1 MTLSSRR
8 PYLLRAIHDWINDNL
23 LTPYLVIDTQFE
35 GVIAPVELAQN
46 HRLVLNIVSTAVHGL
61 VIDNEAVGF
70 STRFNGRSF
79 DIYLPI
85 NSIIAIYAQEN
96 GEGMLFS
103 DLIDAETEAKKT
115 KSNSK
120 PTPPNDG
127 GNKPKK
133 TTLRVVK

>member
-8 PYLLRAIHDWINDNL
+8 PYLLRAIYDWINDNL
-23 LTPYLVIDTQFE
+23 LTPYLVVNTQFE

-46 HRLVLNIVSTAVHGL
+46 HRLVLNIVSTAVNGF
-61 VIDNEAVGF
+61 VIDNDAISF
-70 STRFNGRSF
+70 SARFDGRSF

-96 GEGMLFS
+96 GEGMLFEETSAKS
-103 DLIDAETEAKKT
+103 DDSTDT
-115 KSNSK
+115 DDS
-120 PTPPNDG
+120 
-127 GNKPKK
+127 NKPKK